1 MGYDSAATN
10 VLRIADRPGAA
21 SAWSNPSPQPLVEH
35 VVHEGQSLVIVLRA
49 GFAAQGI
56 HFFTPD
62 SFSQQLGYM
71 QRDAGYSIPPHT
83 HNPVPRT
90 VSWTQ
95 ETLFIKSGLVRLDVY
110 SRQRRYLESLVL
122 TPGDVVLMAAGGHGL
137 VMLEPSEIIE
147 VKQGP
152 YVGEADKSHFERVRD
167 DDVVYHAEEPGD
179 RDKA

>member
-1 MGYDSAATN
+1 MAPDIAAIN
-10 VLRIADRPGAA
+10 VLRIEERPGAA
-21 SAWSNPSPQPLVEH
+21 SAWSYPSSRSLVEH

-56 HFFTPD
+56 HFFTPN

-71 QRDAGYSIPPHT
+71 QRDTGYSIPPHT

-110 SRQRRYLESLVL
+110 SPQRRYLESLVL

-167 DDVVYHAEEPGD
+167 DEVVYHVEEPGD
-179 RDKA
+179 GDGA